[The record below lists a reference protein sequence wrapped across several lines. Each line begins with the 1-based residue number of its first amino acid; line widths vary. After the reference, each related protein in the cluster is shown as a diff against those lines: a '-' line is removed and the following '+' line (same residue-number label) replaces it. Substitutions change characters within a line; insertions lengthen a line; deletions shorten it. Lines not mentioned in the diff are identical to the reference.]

1 MRRDSVDKMKTLD
14 EPLCADCNFWRDYSG
29 PIEMQEHPDYD
40 GHCWLKGIMTLNVT
54 ECREHGKSL
63 TVREG
68 KIVVNYD
75 DENA

>member
-68 KIVVNYD
+68 KIVVNP
-75 DENA
+75 